1 MSDLFQKYNLD
12 AEQIVEVDSLPSN
25 PKKYIYEYYSNLE
38 NTTKLDYKY
47 KYKGKYYNHKD
58 IYINKDGKLILI
70 STGMVAYDFALLL
83 FLKKYREY
91 PELLPSILD
100 NFDMSDEEKKIKL
113 KRMQIMLR
121 PMKTLEDFKDSLK
134 LATKELPLYGELSYY
149 GDGLIFVNKKED
161 LGSIIDIF
169 GKESPYIKK
178 WMRKFNK
185 TRWDMGVI
193 YNEEENIYEICS
205 IPERSNN
212 WSVDKKFYEKEYL
225 FEYLLNWEIR
235 AVA

>member
-134 LATKELPLYGELSYY
+134 LATKELPLYGELSLLWRWTYVCKQKRR
-149 GDGLIFVNKKED
+149 F
-161 LGSIIDIF
+161 
-169 GKESPYIKK
+169 
-178 WMRKFNK
+178 RK
-185 TRWDMGVI
+185 D
-193 YNEEENIYEICS
+193 Y
-205 IPERSNN
+205 
-212 WSVDKKFYEKEYL
+212 
-225 FEYLLNWEIR
+225 
-235 AVA
+235 